1 MVVMT
6 RSCYTIAVYKG
17 KGEGTPLAE
26 KIRQTVFDLFPWT
39 NIMIKDR
46 NETIQEIRVVDISDI
61 ISASVVLAV

>member
-1 MVVMT
+1 MMIMT
-6 RSCYTIAVYKG
+6 RSRYTIATYIG
-17 KGEGTPLAE
+17 KGEGNPLPE

-46 NETIQEIRVVDISDI
+46 NETIQEIRDDIPDI

>member
-1 MVVMT
+1 MVIMT

-17 KGEGTPLAE
+17 KGEGTPLPE

-46 NETIQEIRVVDISDI
+46 NETIQEIRDDISDI